1 LTSPCLRS
9 YRYGVLDVTFREP
22 NPDDEA
28 DVAEAQRIMAKEDFT
43 FAFGYTPGDDFRN
56 WVEIVAARRLGM
68 NIAPGWV
75 SATYELAIVEMR
87 IAGRLSVRHA
97 LNDFLLQQG
106 GHIGY
111 GVLPAYR
118 GQGIGKRMLQRGL
131 GSKPVTE
138 IAKELGVSSSML
150 HRWRER
156 FEPELTGGV
165 QTSQGERE
173 EIERLRSELRDV
185 KAENTLLKKRSQPS
199 SRRK

>member
-1 LTSPCLRS
+1 
-9 YRYGVLDVTFREP
+9 VLDVTFRAP

-43 FAFGYTPGDDFRN
+43 FAFGYTPGEDFCN

-68 NIAPGWV
+68 NVAPGWV
-75 SATYELAIVEMR
+75 SATFELAIVERR

-131 GSKPVTE
+131 LITAALGIQRTLVTCDE
-138 IAKELGVSSSML
+138 DNAASRRIIEGA
-150 HRWRER
+150 
-156 FEPELTGGV
+156 GGV
-165 QTSQGERE
+165 YESSYTGD
-173 EIERLRSELRDV
+173 DV
-185 KAENTLLKKRSQPS
+185 RVPI
-199 SRRK
+199 RRYWFG

>member
-1 LTSPCLRS
+1 
-9 YRYGVLDVTFREP
+9 VLDVTFRAP

-43 FAFGYTPGDDFRN
+43 FAFGYTPGEDFCN

-68 NIAPGWV
+68 NVAPGWV
-75 SATYELAIVEMR
+75 SATFELAIVERR

-118 GQGIGKRMLQRGL
+118 GQGIGKQMLQRGL
-131 GSKPVTE
+131 QLTAALGIQRTLVTCDE
-138 IAKELGVSSSML
+138 DNAASRRIVEGAGGLYESSS
-150 HRWRER
+150 
-156 FEPELTGGV
+156 TGA
-165 QTSQGERE
+165 
-173 EIERLRSELRDV
+173 DV
-185 KAENTLLKKRSQPS
+185 RVPI
-199 SRRK
+199 RRYWFG